1 MKNRRIPKWLL
12 ILATVLLLIVSLMM
26 YIENQRL
33 NDQIDQQIEEFYS
46 K

>member
-1 MKNRRIPKWLL
+1 MKNRRVPKWIL
-12 ILATVLLLIVSLMM
+12 IIATLLLLIASLFM

>member
-12 ILATVLLLIVSLMM
+12 IIATLLLLIASLFM

>member
-12 ILATVLLLIVSLMM
+12 ILATVLLAIVSLMM

-33 NDQIDQQIEEFYS
+33 NSQIDQQIEEFYS

>member
-12 ILATVLLLIVSLMM
+12 IIATVLLAIVSLMM

>member
-1 MKNRRIPKWLL
+1 MKNRRVPKWLL
-12 ILATVLLLIVSLMM
+12 IIATLLLLIASLFM

-33 NDQIDQQIEEFYS
+33 NADIDQQIEEFYS